1 MNPASFSLPCLC
13 KSLRF
18 LWAFL
23 VIPSFLVQ
31 MRSEEKPER
40 VSMSKAQKRQVHL
53 DLSRMIWDWLE
64 CCLVKW
70 RKHTHIFAKSKKKI
84 PQICFIFAICEH
96 WQSNQQKRIFQGF
109 FFFFSWYLERRK
121 KLIAMQKMSKN
132 GSHRVF
138 TWLKVCEVDLLNLD
152 FLSHDILEEKRELGS
167 YRAGTSTDPLLW
179 NKMLGK
185 DFCKGLHG
193 DTHPA

>member
-13 KSLRF
+13 KSLSF

-70 RKHTHIFAKSKKKI
+70 RKRTHIFAKSKKKYLKYVLFLPSVSTGRVI
-84 PQICFIFAICEH
+84 SRREFF
-96 WQSNQQKRIFQGF
+96 RVF

-185 DFCKGLHG
+185 DFRKGLHG